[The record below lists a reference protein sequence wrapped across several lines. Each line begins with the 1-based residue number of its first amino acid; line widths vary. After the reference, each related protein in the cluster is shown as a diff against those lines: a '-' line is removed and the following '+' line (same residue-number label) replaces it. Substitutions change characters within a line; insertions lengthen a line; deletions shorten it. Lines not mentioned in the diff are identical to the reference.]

1 MTDRLVSLAAG
12 CILDVDPPTAVDV
25 AAAAGFGGVGIWFDP
40 ATFTPAVAAAV
51 RRRLDATGVVAVDI
65 EPVLLTPDGDPGDAL
80 VDAAAEIGAR
90 FVLLANRTM
99 EHAPAVERTA
109 ALCRRVAPAGVTIA
123 VEFLPPFAVGSLAAA
138 VAFAREVSEPNCG
151 VLVDTLHL
159 SRSHGTLD
167 ELRAVPPALL
177 PYLQLAD
184 APSVPVHVW
193 LEEALH
199 GRLLPGDGDL
209 PLADVLRIVPD
220 VPVSVELR
228 SRALMTGY
236 PDPVE
241 RGRVILAATRRVLA
255 AAGI

>member
-12 CILDVDPPTAVDV
+12 CILDVDPVTAVDV

-40 ATFTPAVAAAV
+40 ATFTPAVATQV

-65 EPVLLTPDGDPGDAL
+65 EPVLLAPSGDPGDAL
-80 VDAAAEIGAR
+80 VDAAGEIGAR
-90 FVLLANRTM
+90 FVLLGNRTQ
-99 EHAPAVERTA
+99 EHAAAVDRTA
-109 ALCRRVAPAGVTIA
+109 ELCRRASAHGVTIA
-123 VEFLPPFAVGSLAAA
+123 VEFLPPFKVNDLTSAL
-138 VAFAREVSEPNCG
+138 AFAGQVGEPNCG

-159 SRSHGTLD
+159 ARSGSTLD
-167 ELRAVPPALL
+167 QLRAAPRSMF

-184 APSVPVHVW
+184 APTTPTLEW

-199 GRLLPGDGDL
+199 GRLLPGDGEL
-209 PLADVLRIVPD
+209 PLVDVLRIVPD
-220 VPVSVELR
+220 VPISVELR

-241 RGRVILAATRRVLA
+241 RARAILQATERVVA
-255 AAGI
+255 AAG